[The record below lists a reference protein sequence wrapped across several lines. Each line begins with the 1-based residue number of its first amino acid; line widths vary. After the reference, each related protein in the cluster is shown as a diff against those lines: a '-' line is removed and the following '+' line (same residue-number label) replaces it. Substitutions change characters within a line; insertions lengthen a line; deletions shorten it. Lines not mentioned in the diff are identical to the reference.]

1 VGSAIFFL
9 AINEFHKLFGLFL
22 FVKRVEKANIFNKK
36 WEMMKIFGIENGVF
50 HKNKLFAAIKSCF
63 ASLFAR
69 SKCFEMHFITN
80 QG

>member
-1 VGSAIFFL
+1 
-9 AINEFHKLFGLFL
+9 
-22 FVKRVEKANIFNKK
+22 
-36 WEMMKIFGIENGVF
+36 MMKIFGIENGVF